1 MNRILFSIAG
11 KGSIIAVFV
20 VLSGLYID
28 CQAQTRLVKKK
39 ISNDIAMKIPANFIP
54 MSESDIWQRV
64 SSYRKSL
71 ALFTDM
77 QRIMELGVNHA
88 FSTWEE
94 GDLEMLQRVYKASIL
109 QLFDTVRF
117 SREEIRNIKGRD
129 FVVFEFVSDINGDPT
144 LSITGSSG
152 RISKYYYLQYT
163 LYDKGTLVFNF
174 SCPARIK
181 DEWQPVAREIM
192 NSVMIK

>member
-1 MNRILFSIAG
+1 MNRILFSKAG
-11 KGSIIAVFV
+11 KGGLIAVFV
-20 VLSGLYID
+20 ILTGLHAD

-39 ISNDIAMKIPANFIP
+39 ISKEIAMKIPANFIP
-54 MSESDIWQRV
+54 MSEADMWQRV
-64 SSYRKSL
+64 SSYRKSI

-94 GDLEMLQRVYKASIL
+94 GDLEMLQSVYKASIL

-129 FVVFEFVSDINGDPT
+129 FAVFEFVSNIKGNPA
-144 LSITGSSG
+144 LAYTGSSG
-152 RISKYYYLQYT
+152 GISKYYYLQYT